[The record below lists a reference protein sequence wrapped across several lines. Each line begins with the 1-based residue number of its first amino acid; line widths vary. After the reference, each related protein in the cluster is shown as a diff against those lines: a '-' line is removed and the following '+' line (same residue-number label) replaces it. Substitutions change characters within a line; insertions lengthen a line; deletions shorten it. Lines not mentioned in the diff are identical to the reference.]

1 MKQPS
6 VRTVALGGVLSA
18 LIMLATAILKIPLPI
33 PNGYVHLGDA
43 AIFAAAV
50 VVGPFAAVSAGLGS
64 ALADLIS
71 GYGQYAL
78 ATFIIKFFMGLMAG
92 YVLTRKP
99 TLSMP
104 LVGLLF
110 TACEA
115 VMVLGYLVFETFLY
129 GFAAA
134 LGAVPFNAMQGVA
147 GIVLG
152 IAILPIIRR
161 LRV

>member
-1 MKQPS
+1 MKNPS

-64 ALADLIS
+64 ALADLIG

-78 ATFIIKFFMGLMAG
+78 ATFIIKFTMGLLSG
-92 YVLTRKP
+92 YVLAKKP
-99 TLSMP
+99 ALSIP
-104 LVGLLF
+104 VAGLLF
-110 TACEA
+110 AVCETI
-115 VMVLGYLVFETFLY
+115 MVLGYLVFETFLY
-129 GFAAA
+129 GFAAG
-134 LGAVPFNAMQGVA
+134 LGAVGFNALQGVA